1 MGSVTKVDNSD
12 QHQPI
17 PDRILVVDSSPL
29 YSALI
34 EGAVQKVYS
43 GPIDV
48 ASSKNE
54 VAALVNEHKGG
65 YFLALMNMV
74 LPDAPSGEAVEFVAI
89 SQIPTVVFTKS
100 IEPDLIRKIE
110 QIGAVD
116 YLVKEKAASLDLV
129 SKTVRR
135 LDRNR
140 KIVALVV
147 DDVRENR
154 AQSRKWLEKQLYTV
168 EEAEDGHQ
176 AFEMVMNNAAIGLVV
191 TGYSLPNMDGF
202 ELVRKL
208 RSVKGARDLAII
220 GLSEGP
226 HSNFASNFIRYGAD
240 DFMSK
245 PLKGEE
251 FRSRVTMCM
260 DRVDLL
266 NELVDR
272 ATVDPLTNIW
282 NRQYFQNVSST
293 LYACAVRGQI
303 DIDIA
308 IIDLDNLKQIND
320 AHGYDAGDEI
330 LKEVADSLNTVIR
343 STDLLARSDG
353 DRFSLLT
360 VNVEAE
366 ARGEFFN
373 SLREAIAELSF
384 SFGGEEVKVTASI
397 GVTSALGNTIGDMLL
412 RAEETTLKAKEMGR
426 NITHFAEQII

>member
-17 PDRILVVDSSPL
+17 PERILVVDSSPL

-34 EGAVQKVYS
+34 EGAVQKVYA

-48 ASSKNE
+48 ASSKSE
-54 VAALVNEHKGG
+54 VAALLDEHKGVH
-65 YFLALMNMV
+65 FLALMNLI
-74 LPDAPSGEAVEFVAI
+74 LPDAPNGEAVEFVAS

-100 IEPDLIRKIE
+100 IEPDVVQKIE

-154 AQSRKWLEKQLYTV
+154 TQSRKWLEKQLYKV
-168 EEAEDGHQ
+168 EEAEDGQQ
-176 AFEMVMNNAAIGLVV
+176 AFEMVMNNAAIRLVV

-208 RSVKGARDLAII
+208 RSVKDARNLAII

-226 HSNFASNFIRYGAD
+226 HRNFASNFIRYGAD
-240 DFMSK
+240 DFMSR
-245 PLKGEE
+245 PLKDEE

-266 NELVDR
+266 NELVER
-272 ATVDPLTNIW
+272 ATIDPLTNIW

-320 AHGYDAGDEI
+320 AYGYEAGDEI
-330 LKEVADSLNTVIR
+330 LKEVAESLNTVIR
-343 STDLLARSDG
+343 STDLLARLDG
-353 DRFSLLT
+353 DRFALLT

-384 SFGGEEVKVTASI
+384 RFGDEEVTVTASI

>member
-1 MGSVTKVDNSD
+1 MSSVTKINNSD
-12 QHQPI
+12 QHQQI
-17 PDRILVVDSSPL
+17 PERILIVDSSPL

-43 GPIDV
+43 GPIDI
-48 ASSKNE
+48 ASNKSE
-54 VAALVNEHKGG
+54 MTALIEEHKGA

-74 LPDAPSGEAVEFVAI
+74 LPDAPNGEAVEFVANI
-89 SQIPTVVFTKS
+89 QVPAVVFTKS
-100 IEPDLIRKIE
+100 IEPDLIKQIE

-147 DDVRENR
+147 DDVSESR

-168 EEAEDGHQ
+168 EEAEDGVQ
-176 AFEMVMNNAAIGLVV
+176 AYEKVLNNDAIGLVV

-220 GLSEGP
+220 GLAEGP
-226 HSNFASNFIRYGAD
+226 HRNFASNFIRYGAD

-245 PLKGEE
+245 PIKVEE
-251 FRSRVTMCM
+251 FRSRVSMCM

-266 NELVDR
+266 NDLVER
-272 ATVDPLTNIW
+272 ATIDPLTNIW

-303 DIDIA
+303 DVDVA
-308 IIDLDNLKQIND
+308 IIDIDHLKQIND
-320 AHGYDAGDEI
+320 THGYDAGDEI
-330 LKEVADSLNTVIR
+330 LKEVADSLSTVIR
-343 STDLLARSDG
+343 STDLLARLDG

-373 SLREAIAELSF
+373 SLRDAIAELSF

-397 GVTSALGNTIGDMLL
+397 GVTSALGNTLGDMLM
-412 RAEETTLKAKEMGR
+412 RAEETTQKAKEMGR
-426 NITHFAEQII
+426 NITHFAERIV

>member
-1 MGSVTKVDNSD
+1 MASVTKVDNSD
-12 QHQPI
+12 QDQPI
-17 PDRILVVDSSPL
+17 PERVLVVDNSPL

-48 ASSKNE
+48 ASSKSE
-54 VAALVNEHKGG
+54 VAALVEEHKGA

-74 LPDAPSGEAVEFVAI
+74 LPDAPNGEAVELVANLHL
-89 SQIPTVVFTKS
+89 PTVVFTKS
-100 IEPDLIRKIE
+100 IEPSLVAKIE
-110 QIGAVD
+110 QIGAID

-140 KIVALVV
+140 KIVVLIV
-147 DDVRENR
+147 DAASESR

-176 AFEMVMNNAAIGLVV
+176 AIDMVMNNDAIGLVL

-208 RSVKGARDLAII
+208 RSLKSARDLAII
-220 GLSEGP
+220 GISEGAQ
-226 HSNFASNFIRYGAD
+226 SNFASNFIRYGAD

-245 PLKGEE
+245 PIKVEE

-266 NELVDR
+266 NELVDQ
-272 ATVDPLTNIW
+272 ATIDPLTNIW
-282 NRQYFQNVSST
+282 NRQYFQHMANT
-293 LYACAVRGQI
+293 LYACAVRRQI

-308 IIDLDNLKQIND
+308 IIDLDHLTQLNEM
-320 AHGYDAGDEI
+320 HGYEAGDEI
-330 LKEVADSLNTVIR
+330 LKEVAGALKTIIR
-343 STDLLARSDG
+343 STDLLARLDG

-373 SLREAIAELSF
+373 SLREAISELSF
-384 SFGGEEVKVTASI
+384 SFGEEEVTVTASI
-397 GVTSALGNTIGDMLL
+397 GVTSALGDTLDTMLL
-412 RAEETTLKAKEMGR
+412 RAEETTRKAKEMGR
-426 NITHFAEQII
+426 DITHFAEQII